1 MRERSHEKRQR
12 KALREV
18 LSGISQD
25 HVRQQTQVSFPVEI
39 PGIGEVLCSRVF
51 RVIVGK
57 RIVCLGQAGA
67 GKMIVKLYLA
77 RHGARR
83 HWRRSEKGCKAF
95 VEKGIPAPG
104 VLFSG
109 YLPEHGVYA
118 LVLEY
123 LEGGTRVDRALVA
136 IHDNADRGAVL
147 DALMAALAHHHA
159 RGILQQDLHLGNF
172 MIREGGIYS
181 LDGDQVRALS
191 RPVGRKGSFRNL
203 ARLLASLSTVSGPAR
218 DARITAYAGARGW
231 EISGRETR
239 WIEKEARRI
248 RDRKLG
254 EYLDKVYRSKD
265 PFVARSDKEGFSVH
279 DRRHEDVSLSAI
291 LEAAGQLSRARRAAD
306 VPGYSRVLVNGK
318 DMLVCSSTGLG
329 PLLLRRFWPAARVW
343 KNALMLGRLGVET
356 LQPVALVGRRKGLL
370 QWDCSVFFKPAP
382 GITLKELMA
391 SGSLSQQDTEQL
403 AENLAGAFSLLG
415 GTGVVMGRV
424 DPEEFLVSG
433 DRIVILGLDAAQRG
447 CPGGRLRQSRALRAF
462 LSQSGV
468 SPAVRKIFIDQFTDR
483 GLI

>member
-1 MRERSHEKRQR
+1 MRDRSFEKGQR
-12 KALREV
+12 TALREV

-25 HVRQQTQVSFPVEI
+25 HVRQQTPVSFSVTI
-39 PGIGEVLCSRVF
+39 PGIGEVVCSRVF

-57 RIVCLGQAGA
+57 RIVCLGQADA
-67 GKMIVKLYLA
+67 ARMIVKLYLA
-77 RHGARR
+77 RHGAHR
-83 HWRRSEKGCKAF
+83 HWRRSERGCKAF
-95 VEKGIPAPG
+95 VEKGVPAPG

-123 LEGGTRVDRALVA
+123 LEGGTRVDRALEA
-136 IHDNADRGAVL
+136 IHDTAGRGAVL

-181 LDGDQVRALS
+181 LDGDQVRSGS

-203 ARLLASLSTVSGPAR
+203 ARLLASLPAVFGPAR
-218 DARITAYAGARGW
+218 DARITAYAAARGW
-231 EISGRETR
+231 EISDRETR
-239 WIEKEARRI
+239 WIEKEARRV
-248 RDRKLG
+248 RYRKLG
-254 EYLDKVYRSKD
+254 EYLGKVYRSKD
-265 PFVARSDKEGFSVH
+265 PFVARLGRDGFSVH

-291 LEAAGQLSRARRAAD
+291 HQAAGQLSRARRAAD
-306 VPGYSRVLVNGK
+306 APGYSRVPVNGK
-318 DMLVCSSTGLG
+318 DMLVWSSTGLG
-329 PLLLRRFWPAARVW
+329 PFLLRRLWPAARVW
-343 KNALMLGRLGVET
+343 KKALMLGRLGVET

-370 QWDCSVFFKPAP
+370 QWGCSVFFKPAP
-382 GITLKELMA
+382 GISLKDLMA
-391 SGSLSQQDTEQL
+391 SGSLSPQGMEQL
-403 AENLAGAFSLLG
+403 AENLADAFSLLG
-415 GTGVVMGRV
+415 GMGIVMVRV
-424 DPEEFLVSG
+424 DPGEFLVSG
-433 DRIVILGLDAAQRG
+433 DRIVLLGLDAVQRG

-468 SPAVRKIFIDQFTDR
+468 SPAVRKIFLDQFTGR

>member
-1 MRERSHEKRQR
+1 MH
-12 KALREV
+12 EV

-25 HVRQQTQVSFPVEI
+25 HVRQQTPVSLPVKI
-39 PGIGEVLCSRVF
+39 PGIGEVVCSRVF

-57 RIVCLGQAGA
+57 RIVCLGQADA

-83 HWRRSEKGCKAF
+83 HWRRSERGCKAF
-95 VEKGIPAPG
+95 VEKGVPAPA

-123 LEGGTRVDRALVA
+123 LEGGTRVDRALEAV
-136 IHDNADRGAVL
+136 HDTGGRGAVL

-159 RGILQQDLHLGNF
+159 CGILQQDLHLGNF
-172 MIREGGIYS
+172 MTREGGIYS
-181 LDGDQVRALS
+181 LDGDQVRSLS

-203 ARLLASLSTVSGPAR
+203 ARLLASLPAVSGPAR

-231 EISGRETR
+231 EISDRETR
-239 WIEKEARRI
+239 WIEKEARRV

-254 EYLDKVYRSKD
+254 EYLGKVYRSKD
-265 PFVARSDKEGFSVH
+265 PFVARSDKGGFSVH

-291 LEAAGQLSRARRAAD
+291 LEAAGQLSRARRAAGA
-306 VPGYSRVLVNGK
+306 PAYSRVLVNGK
-318 DMLVCSSTGLG
+318 DMPVWSSTGLG
-329 PLLLRRFWPAARVW
+329 PLLLRRLWPAARVW
-343 KNALMLGRLGVET
+343 KKALLLGRLGVET

-370 QWDCSVFFKPAP
+370 QWDCSVFFKPVLGTP
-382 GITLKELMA
+382 LVELMA
-391 SGSLSQQDTEQL
+391 SGSLSQKDTEQI
-403 AENLAGAFSLLG
+403 AENLADAFSLLG
-415 GTGVVMGRV
+415 SMGIVMGRV
-424 DPEEFLVSG
+424 DLKEFLVSG
-433 DRIVILGLDAAQRG
+433 DQIVILGPDAVQRG
-447 CPGGRLRQSRALRAF
+447 CPGGRRRQSRALRAV

-468 SPAVRKIFIDQFTDR
+468 SPAVRKIFIDQFTGR